1 MAYTAT
7 SASPPRVKSSVF
19 KMLEYGNQW
28 HHIYDMNHEK
38 WDYNII
44 GLKNF
49 VYYYIIQLTLF
60 ENFNVLYLCID
71 NNIEFY
77 IERVKFLVASRF

>member
-1 MAYTAT
+1 MWNWFAAAVIIVEQLLIDALNNNADTQLGDYCGEW
-7 SASPPRVKSSVF
+7 KSSVF

-49 VYYYIIQLTLF
+49 VYYYITGI
-60 ENFNVLYLCID
+60 
-71 NNIEFY
+71 
-77 IERVKFLVASRF
+77 R